1 MKIKTGLWL
10 RLPHL
15 FRLRLLNSKMR
26 DQKINANSN
35 GLQVLY
41 CKIFT
46 FIFANL

>member
-26 DQKINANSN
+26 DQKN
-35 GLQVLY
+35 
-41 CKIFT
+41 KRK
-46 FIFANL
+46 